1 MKKSDELFVL
11 RRLACILRNP
21 EVDDDDDD
29 EEQISQQTVAAI
41 EAPSPVEQPPPR
53 YERER
58 Y

>member
-1 MKKSDELFVL
+1 M
-11 RRLACILRNP
+11 RNP